1 MAGSWSRGEY
11 AFALVI
17 GLVDGILTSLVLAAG
32 KVMSVG
38 ELIQLP
44 DVARVAVVASISAA
58 FTFFVAQYSRFR
70 HELVHAEKH
79 LTLGSRG
86 PLVKTQLGRAVFI
99 ESVIGSVI
107 SGACSF
113 VGAVLPLLF
122 AMIRPGETW
131 LSIGAPIAT
140 LGFFGGFLGRS
151 VYGNALLWA
160 IGLMSI
166 GAVLT
171 FVGLKVHIM

>member
-1 MAGSWSRGEY
+1 MARSWSRGEY
-11 AFALVI
+11 VFALVI

-38 ELIQLP
+38 ESIQLP
-44 DVARVAVVASISAA
+44 DVVRVAVVASISAA

-86 PLVKTQLGRAVFI
+86 RLAKTQLGRAVFC
-99 ESVIGSVI
+99 ESVLGSIV
-107 SGACSF
+107 SGSCSF
-113 VGAVLPLLF
+113 AGAVFPLLF

-131 LSIGAPIAT
+131 LSIGAPIVA
-140 LGFFGGFLGRS
+140 LGLLGGFLGRS
-151 VYGNALLWA
+151 VHGNALLWA
-160 IGLMSI
+160 IGLVSI